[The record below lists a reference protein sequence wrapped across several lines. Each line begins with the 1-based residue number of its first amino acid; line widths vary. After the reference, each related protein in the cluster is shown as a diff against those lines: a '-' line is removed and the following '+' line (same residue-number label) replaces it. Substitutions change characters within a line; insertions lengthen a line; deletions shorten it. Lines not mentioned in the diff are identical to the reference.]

1 MTRKIITAAAILVTA
16 AAAFAMTGLD
26 TDGDNKLTIEE
37 LQAAY
42 PAMTDAQFTDADT
55 DADGMI
61 SEEELVAA
69 RAAGIIPEDPGPGG
83 RRSIAA
89 FVTI

>member
-16 AAAFAMTGLD
+16 AAAFAMAGLD
-26 TDGDNKLTIEE
+26 TDSDNMLTIEE

-42 PAMTDAQFTDADT
+42 PTLTDAQFTDADI

-61 SEEELVAA
+61 NEDELIAA
-69 RAAGIIPEDPGPGG
+69 RAAGIIPEDQG
-83 RRSIAA
+83 
-89 FVTI
+89 